1 MDRSYQVYAHI
12 VRILVLLLMLSSFLS
27 CSKQDVVEEDYW
39 VKIDDLAIGQAEVMI
54 YAYQVYD
61 EFINIG
67 GENVWEFEDFSGG
80 KSATEVARDAV
91 LKNIVRIKTIQKKAD
106 EFRIELSEEQITA
119 SKRQGTQ
126 YYEQLP
132 ESFKQKHGITEE
144 RVHHV
149 FLEFARASAVY
160 NDLTSDLTPDED
172 TIRQRMRENQD
183 YRQLLETS
191 PKDLL
196 TQIQV
201 QEIFIP
207 SDANDATEEVL
218 NGKTFEELIDMYHQG
233 DETLVTYTKATI
245 PEAFEEELTNL
256 EVGEISQVIR
266 VDQGAYLFKLIEIL
280 EPSTEELKK
289 FDENFMEF
297 EAELRK
303 KIINT
308 LKSEHFDL
316 VYEEWRRNTSVE
328 INREQWGNVDFEFE

>member
-1 MDRSYQVYAHI
+1 M
-12 VRILVLLLMLSSFLS
+12 
-27 CSKQDVVEEDYW
+27 
-39 VKIDDLAIGQAEVMI
+39 
-54 YAYQVYD
+54 
-61 EFINIG
+61 
-67 GENVWEFEDFSGG
+67 
-80 KSATEVARDAV
+80 
-91 LKNIVRIKTIQKKAD
+91 
-106 EFRIELSEEQITA
+106 
-119 SKRQGTQ
+119 
-126 YYEQLP
+126 
-132 ESFKQKHGITEE
+132 
-144 RVHHV
+144 
-149 FLEFARASAVY
+149 
-160 NDLTSDLTPDED
+160 
-172 TIRQRMRENQD
+172 
-183 YRQLLETS
+183 
-191 PKDLL
+191 L

-207 SDANDATEEVL
+207 SDAIDAPEEVL
-218 NGKTFEELIDMYHQG
+218 NGRTFEELIDMYHQG

-256 EVGEISQVIR
+256 EVGDISQVIR

-328 INREQWGNVDFEFE
+328 INGEQWGNVDFEFE